1 MIVDEWGASSSGFMN
16 KEECP
21 ALMFRET
28 EVYASFYVQLVSK
41 MLQLEQPPSKM
52 MLCLSGQ
59 HEMTEDFSGFRN
71 FFTLKFIAK
80 PIYNAFVMASKLG
93 SQLVGA
99 E

>member
-1 MIVDEWGASSSGFMN
+1 MIVYEWGASSSGFMN

-71 FFTLKFIAK
+71 ILGGAAR
-80 PIYNAFVMASKLG
+80 YNAYIGNLDNR
-93 SQLVGA
+93 SQPGQTA
-99 E
+99 GT